1 MVGSV
6 ADVAVDAVNL
16 RLVEM
21 INPADEADVND
32 DDISEASGLDRIKG
46 WKIILNPENLPR
58 ILENLGRI
66 FWKCC
71 LYQ

>member
-1 MVGSV
+1 MGGSV

-32 DDISEASGLDRIKG
+32 DDIPEASGLDRIKG
-46 WKIILNPENLPR
+46 
-58 ILENLGRI
+58 
-66 FWKCC
+66 
-71 LYQ
+71 